1 MELVKD
7 IYEANCITHSGTMHA
22 DDIFSTAFLDLYIGN
37 VKVFRTTNIP
47 LDIDKNVIVYDL
59 GRGQFDHHQ
68 EDALKR
74 DNGITYCG
82 VNPSWNAVE
91 CNGNSMKI
99 LDLYNKVW
107 NILPYSGNGFS
118 RYKQM
123 SCNSGYSTYYNR

>member
-59 GRGQFDHHQ
+59 GRGKFDHHQ
-68 EDALKR
+68 EDALKMKLSLNR
-74 DNGITYCG
+74 MAMEL
-82 VNPSWNAVE
+82 VNICLIKYRKLN
-91 CNGNSMKI
+91 
-99 LDLYNKVW
+99 
-107 NILPYSGNGFS
+107 
-118 RYKQM
+118 
-123 SCNSGYSTYYNR
+123 